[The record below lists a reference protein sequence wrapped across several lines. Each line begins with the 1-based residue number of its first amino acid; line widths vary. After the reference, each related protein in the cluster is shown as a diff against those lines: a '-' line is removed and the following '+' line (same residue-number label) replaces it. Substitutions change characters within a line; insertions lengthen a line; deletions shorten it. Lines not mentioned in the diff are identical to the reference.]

1 MPGARVLL
9 VDDHAGFRE
18 AAAAFLEAGGL
29 RVVGR
34 AATGE
39 EALKVVGTLD
49 PDIVLVDFL
58 LPGIDGVDVAWCIAA
73 AADPPVVILISSHD
87 DAANDP
93 RVSGAPISGFL
104 SKRDLTCAAVLT
116 LAG

>member
-1 MPGARVLL
+1 MTGVRVLL

-39 EALKVVGTLD
+39 EALEVVVGLD

-58 LPGIDGVDVAWCIAA
+58 LPGIDGVDVAWGISATV
-73 AADPPVVILISSHD
+73 DPPVVILISSYE
-87 DAANDP
+87 DAPNDP
-93 RVSGAPISGFL
+93 RVATAPIAGFL